1 MKIQLNKGEPMRSYK
16 YRMYVWYD
24 EENDG
29 FLETDSLWELLKN
42 MWAERHQEFSSI
54 TWTRLKKKKGE

>member
-1 MKIQLNKGEPMRSYK
+1 MRSYK

-24 EENDG
+24 GEDDG

-42 MWAERHQEFSSI
+42 MWAERHNQFSI
-54 TWTRLKKKKGE
+54 TWTRSKR